1 MSTRELRFTLT
12 EDHIKLLRRAYVSWE
27 DCEFGAPAID
37 CKRPYGNSSVECDV
51 AEILGWKVDEEDGP
65 NGEQRAAA
73 EAIHRQTQTALQ
85 IVLVTG
91 AMQAGEY
98 VKTQEYDWRSWV
110 RVDAAPSL
118 PVVRE
123 EDIAYL
129 RKTLESWNTSTATI
143 AMRDIEAAARGPLD
157 EDTRARFA
165 RMVATRDQIE
175 RIFSVLEAL
184 AAHQNNEGRT
194 TRQAPP
200 SEQEKR

>member
-1 MSTRELRFTLT
+1 MSTRELRFQLT

-27 DCEFGAPAID
+27 DCAFGAPTID
-37 CKRPYGNSSVECDV
+37 CKRPYGNSSVECDI

-98 VKTQEYDWRSWV
+98 VKTEEYEGRSWV
-110 RVDAAPSL
+110 RVDASPSL

-123 EDIAYL
+123 EDAPPLPEIRAEDIALVMRHHAPHLKNRETYD
-129 RKTLESWNTSTATI
+129 SW
-143 AMRDIEAAARGPLD
+143 G
-157 EDTRARFA
+157 
-165 RMVATRDQIE
+165 
-175 RIFSVLEAL
+175 RILALLEAVS
-184 AAHQNNEGRT
+184 ARKDGG
-194 TRQAPP
+194 
-200 SEQEKR
+200 K